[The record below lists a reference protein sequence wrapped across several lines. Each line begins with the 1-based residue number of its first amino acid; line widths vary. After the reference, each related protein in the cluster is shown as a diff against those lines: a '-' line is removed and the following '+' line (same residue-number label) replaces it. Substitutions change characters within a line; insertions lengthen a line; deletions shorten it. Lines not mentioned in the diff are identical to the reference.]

1 LTLPVRGK
9 FLDTLRS
16 RLSLSEIIG
25 EKVKLTRKG
34 REYQG
39 LCPFHH
45 EKTPSFTVNNEK
57 EFYHCFGCGAHGDAI
72 RFLTEIHKLS
82 FMEAVKELAARVGL
96 TIPTEMINHEEGPK
110 EDFTPLL
117 EALQEANLWYQKNL
131 AQGKF
136 REVLRYTESRGI
148 RPETL
153 KKFELGYAPEGYH
166 TLEEHLKEKGIA
178 ENLLLEA
185 GLSAQGDDGRAPYD
199 RFRGRLMFPIHNT
212 KKQVVAFG
220 GRLLD
225 KGEPKYLNS
234 PETPLFSK
242 GKLLYG
248 YGFAKEKA
256 ASDPLLI
263 VEGYMDV
270 ISLCQAGYKGAVAPL
285 GTALTEDQILLAWR
299 LDPEPILCFDGDPA
313 GFKAAARAAERVLPL
328 LKPGHSLRF
337 VFLPQGEDPDSL
349 VRKDAEFQ
357 KLLLGAQS
365 LLDTLWMFL
374 TQGKTFDTPE
384 KKTALQDKYTLWAQA
399 IKHGDVSKNYL
410 FAFKDLFYKKIVRKS
425 EGNTNF
431 SPLKQKK
438 VNLFSIHEP
447 LLLAILINHPNLLDE
462 TSDDLAFLEFKEGRF
477 HEMREAI
484 LQFYANNSSQEES
497 LKDFLLKDGF
507 EGEIEKILSP
517 QVLIHGAFAKASAS
531 FEEAREGWKE
541 IFSRLESR
549 SAKDDLRSAQD
560 SLAEEMSPEAW
571 QRLKMLKK
579 STMVHD

>member
-1 LTLPVRGK
+1 LPVRGK

-16 RLSLSEIIG
+16 RLSLSEIVG

-34 REYQG
+34 REYHG

-72 RFLTEIHKLS
+72 RFLTEIHKLT
-82 FMEAVKELAARVGL
+82 FMEAVKELAARAGL
-96 TIPTEMINHEEGPK
+96 TVPTEMIIRDEGPK
-110 EDFTPLL
+110 ENLTPLL
-117 EALQEANLWYQKNL
+117 DALQEASLWYQKNL

-136 REVLRYTESRGI
+136 NEALRYTESRGI

-153 KKFELGYAPEGYH
+153 QKFELGYAPEGYH
-166 TLEEHLKEKGIA
+166 TLEGHLKEKGFA
-178 ENLLLEA
+178 ESVLLET
-185 GLSAQGDDGRAPYD
+185 GLSAQGEEKKAPYD

-234 PETPLFSK
+234 PETSLFSK

-270 ISLCQAGYKGAVAPL
+270 ISLYQAGYKGAVAPL

-313 GFKAAARAAERVLPL
+313 GLKAAARAAERVLPL
-328 LKPGHSLRF
+328 LKPGYSLRF

-349 VRKDAEFQ
+349 IRKSTEFQ

-384 KKTALQDKYTLWAQA
+384 KKTALQQQYTFWTQA
-399 IKHGDVSKNYL
+399 IKHIDVGKNYL
-410 FAFKDLFYKKIVRKS
+410 FAFKDLFYKKIVRKN
-425 EGNTNF
+425 EGNTHF
-431 SPLKQKK
+431 SPLKRKN
-438 VNLFSIHEP
+438 VNLLSIHEH

-462 TSDDLAFLEFKEGRF
+462 ASDDLAFLEFKEARL

-484 LQFYANNSSQEES
+484 LQFYANNTSPEES
-497 LKDFLLKDGF
+497 LKDFLLKGGF
-507 EGEIEKILSP
+507 ENEIKRLLSP
-517 QVLIHGAFAKASAS
+517 QILLHGAFAKASAS

-541 IFSRLESR
+541 IFSRLER
-549 SAKDDLRSAQD
+549 HSAKDDLRSAQD
-560 SLAEEMSPEAW
+560 FLADEMSSEAW
-571 QRLKMLKK
+571 QRFKMLKK
-579 STMVHD
+579 STMLHD

>member
-1 LTLPVRGK
+1 MLARDK

-25 EKVKLTRKG
+25 ERVKLTRKG
-34 REYQG
+34 REYHG

-57 EFYHCFGCGAHGDAI
+57 EFYHCFGCGAHGDVI
-72 RFLTEIHKLS
+72 RFLTEVHKLT
-82 FMEAVKELAARVGL
+82 FMEAVKELAARAGL
-96 TIPTEMINHEEGPK
+96 TIPAEMIGRNEESK
-110 EDFTPLL
+110 ENLTPLF
-117 EALQEANLWYQKNL
+117 EALQEANQWYQKNL
-131 AQGKF
+131 VQGKF
-136 REVLRYTESRGI
+136 NEALRYTQSRGL

-153 KKFELGYAPEGYH
+153 QKFELGYAPEGYH
-166 TLEEHLKEKGIA
+166 TLEEYLKEKNFT
-178 ENLLLEA
+178 ENVLLET
-185 GLSAQGDDGRAPYD
+185 GLSAQGEEKKAPYD

-234 PETPLFSK
+234 PETSLFSK

-256 ASDPLLI
+256 TSDPLLI

-270 ISLCQAGYKGAVAPL
+270 ISLYQAGYKGAVAPL

-313 GFKAAARAAERVLPL
+313 GLKAAARAAERVLPL
-328 LKPGHSLRF
+328 LKPGYSLRF

-349 VRKDAEFQ
+349 VRKNTEFQ

-384 KKTALQDKYTLWAQA
+384 KKTALQQQYTFWTQA
-399 IKHGDVSKNYL
+399 IKHGDVGKNYL
-410 FAFKDLFYKKIVRKS
+410 FAFKDLFYKKIVRKN
-425 EGNTNF
+425 ERNTHF
-431 SPLKQKK
+431 TPLKRKN
-438 VNLFSIHEP
+438 VNLLSIHEH

-462 TSDDLAFLEFKEGRF
+462 TSDDLAFLEFKEARL
-477 HEMREAI
+477 HEIREAI
-484 LQFYANNSSQEES
+484 LQFYANNTSQEET
-497 LKDFLLKDGF
+497 LKDFLLKSGF
-507 EGEIEKILSP
+507 EDEVERLLSP
-517 QVLIHGAFAKASAS
+517 QVLLHGAFAKASAS

-541 IFSRLESR
+541 IFSRLERHST
-549 SAKDDLRSAQD
+549 KEDLRSARD
-560 SLAEEMSPEAW
+560 SLAKEMSPEAW
-571 QRLKMLKK
+571 QRFKMLKK
-579 STMVHD
+579 STILHD

>member
-1 LTLPVRGK
+1 MPVRGK

-16 RLSLSEIIG
+16 RLSLSEIVG

-34 REYQG
+34 REYHG

-72 RFLTEIHKLS
+72 RFLTEIHKFT
-82 FMEAVKELAARVGL
+82 FMEAVKELAARAGL
-96 TIPTEMINHEEGPK
+96 AIPTEMIGRDEEPK
-110 EDFTPLL
+110 ENLTPLL
-117 EALQEANLWYQKNL
+117 EALQEANLWYQRNL
-131 AQGKF
+131 TQGKF
-136 REVLRYTESRGI
+136 IKALHYTESRGI

-153 KKFELGYAPEGYH
+153 QKFGLGYAPEGYH
-166 TLEEHLKEKGIA
+166 TLEEHLKEKGFP
-178 ENLLLEA
+178 ESVLLEA
-185 GLSAQGDDGRAPYD
+185 GLSAQGEEKKAPYD

-234 PETPLFSK
+234 PETSLFSK

-270 ISLCQAGYKGAVAPL
+270 ISLYQAGYKGAVAPL

-313 GFKAAARAAERVLPL
+313 GLKAAARAAERVLPL
-328 LKPGHSLRF
+328 LKPGYSLRF

-349 VRKDAEFQ
+349 VRKNTEFQ

-365 LLDTLWMFL
+365 LLDTLWMLL

-384 KKTALQDKYTLWAQA
+384 KKTALQQQYTLWTQS
-399 IKHGDVSKNYL
+399 IKHGDVGKNYL
-410 FAFKDLFYKKIVRKS
+410 FAFKDLFYKKIIRKN
-425 EGNTNF
+425 EGNTHF
-431 SPLKQKK
+431 SPLKRKN
-438 VNLFSIHEP
+438 VNLLSIHEH

-462 TSDDLAFLEFKEGRF
+462 TSDDLAFLEFKEARL

-484 LQFYANNSSQEES
+484 LQFYANNTSQEEP
-497 LKDFLLKDGF
+497 LKDFLLKGGF
-507 EGEIEKILSP
+507 EDELERLLSP
-517 QVLIHGAFAKASAS
+517 QVLLHGAFAKTSAS

-541 IFSRLESR
+541 IFSRLER
-549 SAKDDLRSAQD
+549 HSAKEDLRSARD
-560 SLAEEMSPEAW
+560 SLANEMSPEAW
-571 QRLKMLKK
+571 QRFKMLKK
-579 STMVHD
+579 STMLHD